1 MRQVFL
7 TDDTMTHDLLS
18 ELFLIFCLQPLPV
31 APKIGLMAK
40 RLRIGFL
47 LIVFAIGL
55 AGAGWLAAPRLMGL
69 LPGRI
74 KQRIPHELLALVE
87 TPLPTA
93 LPAPAVTTA
102 PIRITIPAVPT
113 ATVTAVAAT
122 ATPQPTD
129 QPTHTPTPTLSPTPS
144 ATPLPSSAIIEGVVN
159 IPQKFN
165 NCGPA
170 NLSLTLA
177 FYGHEVNQLDI
188 AEQVKPNY
196 DDRNV
201 SPQELAAYVNDETLL
216 QAEVFSGGNLAML
229 KQLISAGF
237 PVIVEKGLLP
247 SEWEG
252 WMGHYLTVYGYDDA
266 AQEFISM
273 DTYLGPWDGGY
284 HSDSYETM
292 ADYWRHFNYTFVLV
306 YPPER
311 ETAVHTL
318 LTPQYTDPVVMWQNA
333 AQTAQAETNA
343 RPDDAFAWFN
353 LGTSLTH
360 LGQLTEQ
367 IDFYENA
374 AAAFDRARTIG
385 LPRRMLWYQF
395 QPYAAYLAVGRH
407 EDVLTLATATEVSE
421 GGRNVEETFLYVGHA
436 YLAAGN
442 VNQARIAYNQ
452 AIQLNPNFL
461 EARAALA
468 KMD

>member
-1 MRQVFL
+1 MN
-7 TDDTMTHDLLS
+7 
-18 ELFLIFCLQPLPV
+18 
-31 APKIGLMAK
+31 K
-40 RLRIGFL
+40 RLRSIFL
-47 LIVFAIGL
+47 VIILATGL
-55 AGAGWLAAPRLMGL
+55 AGTGWLAAPRLMGL

-102 PIRITIPAVPT
+102 PIQITIPALPT

-122 ATPQPTD
+122 PTSQPTD
-129 QPTHTPTPTLSPTPS
+129 QPTNTPTPTIMPTPS
-144 ATPLPSSAIIEGVVN
+144 PTPLPSSAVIKGVTN

-188 AEQVKPNY
+188 AALLKPNY

-201 SPQELAAYVNDETLL
+201 SPQELAAYVNNETPLRA
-216 QAEVFSGGNLAML
+216 QVYSGGDLALL
-229 KQLISAGF
+229 KRLIATGF

-266 AQEFISM
+266 TQEFMSM
-273 DTYLGPWDGGY
+273 DTYLGPWDGGA
-284 HSDSYETM
+284 HTDSYETM
-292 ADYWRHFNYTFVLV
+292 AGYWRHFNYTFVLV
-306 YPPER
+306 YPMER

-318 LTPQYTDPVVMWQNA
+318 LTPQYTDPVIMWQNA
-333 AQTAQAETNA
+333 AQTAQTETNA

-353 LGTSLTH
+353 LGASLTQ
-360 LGQLTEQ
+360 LGQLTDQAE
-367 IDFYENA
+367 FYENA

-395 QPYAAYLAVGRH
+395 QPYVAYLAVGRH
-407 EDVLTLATATEVSE
+407 EDVLALATATEVSE
-421 GGRNVEETFLYVGHA
+421 GGRNVEETFLYVGQA

-442 VNQARIAYNQ
+442 ISQAKIAYNQ
-452 AIQLNPNFL
+452 AIKLNPNFAA
-461 EARAALA
+461 ARLALA
-468 KMD
+468 EIE